1 MTMGRGGA
9 EPKDGVFVPAPHDF
23 VFPYP
28 RPTPHDGEN
37 FLTPSPPLGAPPHPV
52 KFYFLLICPTTS
64 IIFLMEHISLIKIY
78 LILQLNLSHK
88 IKSIFR
94 KKLNNISKCLTR
106 QSQKI
111 NLIV

>member
-1 MTMGRGGA
+1 MGRGGV
-9 EPKDGVFVPAPHDF
+9 EGWGLP
-23 VFPYP
+23 P
-28 RPTPHDGEN
+28 RPAW
-37 FLTPSPPLGAPPHPV
+37 FYLAPSPPRMTGNTFSPHPRPVGPHEAPPHPV
-52 KFYFLLICPTTS
+52 KLYFLLICLTTS
-64 IIFLMEHISLIKIY
+64 TIFLMKHISLIKIY
-78 LILQLNLSHK
+78 LILQLNLSHQ